1 LTKVGCKTIFEDED
15 GLKAKLRL
23 CLNESSS
30 NCWVKKGYG
39 GNRADA
45 AHAIGTPVTKD

>member
-1 LTKVGCKTIFEDED
+1 VFERILIE
-15 GLKAKLRL
+15 LL
-23 CLNESSS
+23 
-30 NCWVKKGYG
+30 VKKGYG